1 MKNAY
6 IGIDIGGTN
15 VKIGL
20 FDSQISLLSKTS
32 VPTQADMGPAVVVE
46 RIAKAAMSLL
56 DQVDLNTEHIQ
67 AIGIGV
73 PGPAD
78 YPNGIVIRS
87 PNMPKF
93 KNIPLREMVSAQL
106 GNRPAVLENDANVAC
121 WGEFAMGAGKEIEDM
136 VFFTLGTGIGG
147 GIVSRGELITGFDCN
162 AAELGHI
169 ILYPDGRLCGCGQ
182 KGCVEAYA
190 SANSTAARANEALQK
205 GGKSS
210 LCQPFTENGEVTSK
224 NVLNT
229 PQTGTRS
236 PLTSSKGRPRRWRYC
251 VLICCIRR
259 NRLGL
264 FFPAG

>member
-20 FDSQISLLSKTS
+20 FDSQITLLSKTS
-32 VPTQADMGPAVVVE
+32 VPTEADMGPADVVE
-46 RIAKAAMSLL
+46 RIAKAALDLL
-56 DQVDLNTEHIQ
+56 DQAGLDTEQIQ

-136 VFFTLGTGIGG
+136 VFFTLGTGIGDISFSIPMDNCVVAVKKG
-147 GIVSRGELITGFDCN
+147 ASRPMHPRIVRRPVPMKHYKKAGNHHFVSRS
-162 AAELGHI
+162 
-169 ILYPDGRLCGCGQ
+169 Q
-182 KGCVEAYA
+182 KMAKL
-190 SANSTAARANEALQK
+190 LQK
-205 GGKSS
+205 M
-210 LCQPFTENGEVTSK
+210 F
-224 NVLNT
+224 LNT